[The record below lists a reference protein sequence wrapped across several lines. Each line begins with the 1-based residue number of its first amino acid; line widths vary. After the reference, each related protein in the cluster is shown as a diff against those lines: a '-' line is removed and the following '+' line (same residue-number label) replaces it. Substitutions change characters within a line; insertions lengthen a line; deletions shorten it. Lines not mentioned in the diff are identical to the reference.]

1 MELVYGAQRVSVA
14 AGEYVIGS
22 EPGAAL
28 RLTGDSLLPRHAVV
42 LASGGHPI
50 IRAAVP
56 GAVVAVNGASIGS
69 DPTPLLH
76 GDRIGVA
83 GHEII
88 VTDPVVAG
96 VTRAIPTVRPTAP
109 SIPFAGPAGPAAA
122 LGEPTGRL
130 VSLTDGREYQVAVAP
145 FVFGRDAE
153 AQIVIGS
160 PDASRRH
167 AEIVGLPDGDV
178 LIDLSA
184 NGTYVNGQRIASRH
198 RLKSLDVIRIGAEE
212 FRYYPAPKLTPV
224 GAPAGAEFRLGDTLM
239 GLPNF
244 QKPVAPAPAVA
255 ERPLAHIRVKGGASK
270 GQRFAVRTPVV
281 NIGRAEFNDVRL
293 ADPSVSSSHAK
304 ILLREGVWSL
314 TDLGSTNG
322 TTVDGDPVTE
332 EVALSPGATITVGDV
347 ALSFEP
353 QDERP
358 AAPERTTA
366 LPKAN
371 PPVAEMVA
379 AAAPPAAE
387 ARPPAGPVAPPPER
401 AVAEAVVQAPR
412 PVPASLPTAE
422 PARRANP
429 LLLAGAIVVLL
440 GALALLVLYF

>member
-42 LASGGHPI
+42 QASGGHPV

-56 GAVVAVNGASIGS
+56 GAVVAVNGASIGA

-76 GDRIGVA
+76 GDRIAVA

-88 VTDPVVAG
+88 VTDPVQAG
-96 VTRAIPTVRPTAP
+96 ATRAIATARPTAP
-109 SIPFAGPAGPAAA
+109 SLPFAGPSGPAAA

-145 FVFGRDAE
+145 FVLGRDAE

-167 AEIVGLPDGDV
+167 AEIVSLPDGDV
-178 LIDLSA
+178 LVDLSA
-184 NGTYVNGQRIASRH
+184 NGTYVNGQRVANRH
-198 RLKSLDVIRIGAEE
+198 RLKALDVIRIGSEE
-212 FRYYPAPKLTPV
+212 FRYYPVPKPVPV

-239 GLPNF
+239 GLPSF
-244 QKPVAPAPAVA
+244 KTPAAPVPAV
-255 ERPLAHIRVKGGASK
+255 ERPLAHVRVKGGAAK
-270 GQRFAVRTPVV
+270 GQRFAVRTAVV

-293 ADPSVSSSHAK
+293 PDPSVSSSHAK

-322 TTVDGDPVTE
+322 TTVDGLTVTE

-347 ALSFEP
+347 SLSFEP

-358 AAPERTTA
+358 AAPARTTV
-366 LPKAN
+366 LPKAV
-371 PPVAEMVA
+371 PAEPVPAEP
-379 AAAPPAAE
+379 APSPRAE
-387 ARPPAGPVAPPPER
+387 ARPLPQPPRVAPGDAALNP
-401 AVAEAVVQAPR
+401 PR
-412 PVPASLPTAE
+412 PVPGSILPAE
-422 PARRANP
+422 PVRRSNP
-429 LLLAGAIVVLL
+429 VLLAGAIVVLI